1 MSGILVPPGDDEALL
16 TELRALAAD
25 PDRARRIGEAGRRR
39 FLAGRFSWRANAE
52 AYLALFEEVSRG
64 RATHTT

>member
-1 MSGILVPPGDDEALL
+1 MALKAQRWPVWS
-16 TELRALAAD
+16 ELDQNASTP